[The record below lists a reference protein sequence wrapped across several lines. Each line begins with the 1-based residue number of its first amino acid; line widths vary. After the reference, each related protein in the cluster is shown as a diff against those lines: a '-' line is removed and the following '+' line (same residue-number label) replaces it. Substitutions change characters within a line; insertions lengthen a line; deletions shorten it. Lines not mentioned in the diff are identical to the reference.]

1 MKELKKQPNVL
12 FLGIGYIDWKIERE
26 LHLKELLFLLQF
38 SMIIFC
44 FQALKEIIAKLVVV

>member
-1 MKELKKQPNVL
+1 MKELKKQANAL

-38 SMIIFC
+38 SMIIFY
-44 FQALKEIIAKLVVV
+44 FQALKEIIAMLVVV

>member
-1 MKELKKQPNVL
+1 VKELKKQANAL